1 MPRRLALGAAL
12 AVMCAAP
19 LRGNEVIWTASGTV
33 SGVLGGA
40 FTSLATT
47 GDPVALEL
55 RYDDGAP
62 REPAG
67 ITDIPGVFMH
77 WEYRENVDLDLKA
90 TIGASTWRG
99 TLASGSPG
107 QPHTIE
113 LQDFKVGPGTEDFFK
128 VRVAAEDGAAF
139 PSFPGTPGGARNELT
154 LEFRSALSTTA
165 AEPDYLGSIQ
175 LKCAAQSAVRITRAS
190 GFIGSS
196 TGSGIS
202 FTIDPGSIAT
212 EVTGLRGLD
221 LTGVEFNVD
230 EVTLRWKAEVG
241 KSYII
246 QHLDEF
252 LCWARSHAGTARL
265 R

>member
-1 MPRRLALGAAL
+1 M
-12 AVMCAAP
+12 
-19 LRGNEVIWTASGTV
+19 N
-33 SGVLGGA
+33 
-40 FTSLATT
+40 
-47 GDPVALEL
+47 
-55 RYDDGAP
+55 
-62 REPAG
+62 
-67 ITDIPGVFMH
+67 
-77 WEYRENVDLDLKA
+77 LD
-90 TIGASTWRG
+90 
-99 TLASGSPG
+99 
-107 QPHTIE
+107 
-113 LQDFKVGPGTEDFFK
+113 
-128 VRVAAEDGAAF
+128 
-139 PSFPGTPGGARNELT
+139 
-154 LEFRSALSTTA
+154 FRSAVSTTA

-252 LCWARSHAGTARL
+252 LCWKDLFFVFADETDESETILPEGNPAPKTQLYRVVEVE
-265 R
+265 